1 MPPNTA
7 LRSLRPVRRKLT
19 LELQGHGEQRFARI
33 EENWQL
39 LCADAVVEGPLAPR
53 LCGGFRFDPRGPREE
68 HWQAFADA
76 SLMLAGITVLR
87 EGERYRV
94 LCQHLAKPGEDALAL
109 AAYHCSALLRLRQPA
124 RRRPSGPTAGA
135 QGDASAQ
142 ERRQWEA
149 KVSDA
154 VSSVRQGR
162 FGKVV
167 LARTQA
173 RPLGDIEPWQ
183 VIEHLRLQHA
193 DAQLFACR
201 RGNACFL
208 GASPERLVR
217 IRAGEALTH
226 AHLVRD
232 GGEHRQPAYLALNP
246 QGRVPALQVDE
257 GELLIQSPA
266 IIEYLEERYPQ
277 PALLSSDPLRRAR
290 ERGVAAL
297 VGCDIHPLHNA
308 SVLNLLRQWGHDEE
322 QVRQWIGHWV
332 GQGLAAVE
340 QLIGDQGWCFGDRP
354 GLADVY
360 LVPQLY
366 AAERFGVALDAWP
379 RIRRVADLAAA
390 HPAFRQAHPANQPD
404 TPAA

>member
-1 MPPNTA
+1 MKLYTYY
-7 LRSLRPVRRKLT
+7 RST
-19 LELQGHGEQRFARI
+19 
-33 EENWQL
+33 
-39 LCADAVVEGPLAPR
+39 
-53 LCGGFRFDPRGPREE
+53 
-68 HWQAFADA
+68 
-76 SLMLAGITVLR
+76 SS
-87 EGERYRV
+87 YRV
-94 LCQHLAKPGEDALAL
+94 RIALAL
-109 AAYHCSALLRLRQPA
+109 KGLDYQSLPVNL
-124 RRRPSGPTAGA
+124 
-135 QGDASAQ
+135 
-142 ERRQWEA
+142 
-149 KVSDA
+149 
-154 VSSVRQGR
+154 
-162 FGKVV
+162 
-167 LARTQA
+167 
-173 RPLGDIEPWQ
+173 I
-183 VIEHLRLQHA
+183 
-193 DAQLFACR
+193 
-201 RGNACFL
+201 
-208 GASPERLVR
+208 
-217 IRAGEALTH
+217 
-226 AHLVRD
+226 RD

-379 RIRRVADLAAA
+379 RIRRVVDLAAA